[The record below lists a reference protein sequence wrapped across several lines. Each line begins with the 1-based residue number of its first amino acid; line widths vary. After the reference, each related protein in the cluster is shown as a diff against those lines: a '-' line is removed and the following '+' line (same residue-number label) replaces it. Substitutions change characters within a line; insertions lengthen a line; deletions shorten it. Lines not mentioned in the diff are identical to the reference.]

1 MQFFFKKINYYCC
14 LKTFLKLISPI
25 VTFIYNDTVVHVQIW
40 LQARNTELI
49 NLVLG
54 VITNTEAPIH
64 WNVVDSHWSLGD
76 WGYPEL
82 AQNDEVISQ
91 IFWLSWGHVCLDTSV
106 LSYLKSQVLNLHLYE
121 NKLLNK
127 DTSVCSERHLHLK
140 LILKLMSLF
149 LLFSL
154 SFYICWFINVFII
167 FCRFVFNLRDK
178 DYWLFYKILSL
189 FHFFNTNLNDIYF
202 CGKL

>member
-1 MQFFFKKINYYCC
+1 MLFKN
-14 LKTFLKLISPI
+14 FLKLIPPI

-64 WNVVDSHWSLGD
+64 WNVVDSHWSLGKL

-91 IFWLSWGHVCLDTSV
+91 IFWLVWGHVCLDTSM
-106 LSYLKSQVLNLHLYE
+106 LHTWKFNICFPLALKTSYWHVRVGHICSFILEKSKYWISTCM
-121 NKLLNK
+121 K
-127 DTSVCSERHLHLK
+127 TSH
-140 LILKLMSLF
+140 
-149 LLFSL
+149 
-154 SFYICWFINVFII
+154 
-167 FCRFVFNLRDK
+167 
-178 DYWLFYKILSL
+178 
-189 FHFFNTNLNDIYF
+189 
-202 CGKL
+202 